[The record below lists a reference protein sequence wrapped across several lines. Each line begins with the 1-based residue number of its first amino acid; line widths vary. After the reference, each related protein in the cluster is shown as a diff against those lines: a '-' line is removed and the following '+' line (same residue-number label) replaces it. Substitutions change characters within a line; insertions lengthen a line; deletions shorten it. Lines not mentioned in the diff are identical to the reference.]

1 MTRAALSTSIT
12 SIMIAQQ
19 TAMIAMLVRQL
30 QYHLLQHKHYKKVC
44 DFYL

>member
-19 TAMIAMLVRQL
+19 TAMIAMLAAATTVSSAST
-30 QYHLLQHKHYKKVC
+30 
-44 DFYL
+44 